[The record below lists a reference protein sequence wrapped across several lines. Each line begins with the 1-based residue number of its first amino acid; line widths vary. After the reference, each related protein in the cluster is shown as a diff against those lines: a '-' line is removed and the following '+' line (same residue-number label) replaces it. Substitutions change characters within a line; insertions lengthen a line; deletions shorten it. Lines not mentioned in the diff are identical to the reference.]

1 MGYETLDAVQI
12 GNRIKGLRES
22 RKETMMDL
30 SRAIGTSES
39 AIGMYESGQ
48 RVPRDEIKI
57 RIAEHFTVP
66 VESIFFPR
74 TQHESCEVGA

>member
-1 MGYETLDAVQI
+1 ML
-12 GNRIKGLRES
+12 
-22 RKETMMDL
+22 DL
-30 SRAIGTSES
+30 SKAIGTSES

-66 VESIFFPR
+66 VESIFFRGNNTNRVKWEPNN
-74 TQHESCEVGA
+74 S